1 MLSPTPDVVV
11 VEVLR
16 AEGKGEVEVE
26 KEGEVVAVRAQV
38 KFPVTVVVSTAQ
50 PPRHAVWHGATCV
63 LVRVRPHVGLW
74 LGMTVVR
81 SRMQAG
87 SKHGSV
93 NAGQCGFVTVMLAV

>member
-1 MLSPTPDVVV
+1 MLSPTDDVVV

-16 AEGKGEVEVE
+16 TEDKGGVE

-50 PPRHAVWHGATCV
+50 PSRHAVWHGATCV

-74 LGMTVVR
+74 VGMAVVR
-81 SRMQAG
+81 STMQAG
-87 SKHGSV
+87 SIHGSV